1 MEYCLAGS
9 HRGKTAAGLLGLM
22 LFAVGVCGSVV
33 WAAEPLMSVV
43 CLVPI
48 TQGADP
54 VTISSLQ
61 AYPEAYKMKVVQVE
75 GTVSAY
81 QMDHFIGN
89 NTKLEKCIQNFIV
102 DDGTGTIQAS
112 YAALCNMG
120 PVMLQEGDQVTVEG
134 HYLGTLDV
142 KAVRKR

>member
-1 MEYCLAGS
+1 MQEPISRTGGAVMKMMTGRVWMMTLV
-9 HRGKTAAGLLGLM
+9 LGVLIP
-22 LFAVGVCGSVV
+22 AT
-33 WAAEPLMSVV
+33 WAAEPVK
-43 CLVPI
+43 I
-48 TQGADP
+48 N
-54 VTISSLQ
+54 SLQ
-61 AYPEAYKMKVVQVE
+61 TYPEAYKMKVIQVE
-75 GTVSAY
+75 GTVSGY
-81 QMDHFIGN
+81 HMDHFIGN

-142 KAVRKR
+142 KAVRKH